1 MLCVAEK
8 FVITKKKRS
17 EKLKVESGGWRLGRS
32 RNGKGRNGK
41 LEVRN
46 GKLEL
51 QITNYN
57 SFGSFLTDVDII
69 LPKEFCL
76 SGRGGGG

>member
-41 LEVRN
+41 LE
-46 GKLEL
+46 L